1 MQIPKPKKPMPIGS
15 RNASE
20 KFLSG
25 PEVRA
30 WRISRKLTQPELAKW
45 LGLTPQAVGKY
56 ELRGATKATAL
67 AFSAI
72 DRGLKPFRPT
82 KEDFKA
88 VEQHLRMKK
97 LRHGNGGDED
107 Q

>member
-1 MQIPKPKKPMPIGS
+1 MPIGS

-25 PEVRA
+25 LEVKA
-30 WRISRKLTQPELAKW
+30 WRISRNLTQPELARW

-56 ELRGATKATAL
+56 EQRGATKATAL

-82 KEDFKA
+82 REDLKA
-88 VEQHLRMKK
+88 VEQHVRMKT
-97 LRHGNGGDED
+97 LREKQDSN
-107 Q
+107 

>member
-1 MQIPKPKKPMPIGS
+1 MPIGS

-25 PEVRA
+25 EEVRA

-56 ELRGATKATAL
+56 EQRGATKATAL
-67 AFSAI
+67 AFRAI
-72 DRGLKPFRPT
+72 DRGLKPYRPT
-82 KEDFKA
+82 REDFNA
-88 VEQHLRMKK
+88 VEQHDRMKA
-97 LRHGNGGDED
+97 LRRGGDED
-107 Q
+107 K

>member
-1 MQIPKPKKPMPIGS
+1 MPNRIGR

-25 PEVRA
+25 KDVQA
-30 WRISRKLTQPELAKW
+30 WRISRKLTQPELARW

-56 ELRGATKATAL
+56 EQRGATKTVAL
-67 AFSAI
+67 AFRAI
-72 DRGLKPFRPT
+72 DRGLTPYRPT
-82 KEDFKA
+82 REDFNA

-97 LRHGNGGDED
+97 LRKNGGELRKE
-107 Q
+107 

>member
-1 MQIPKPKKPMPIGS
+1 MPIGS

-25 PEVRA
+25 DEVKA
-30 WRISRKLTQPELAKW
+30 WRISRNLTQPELARW

-56 ELRGATKATAL
+56 EKRGATKATAL

-72 DRGLKPFRPT
+72 DRGLKPYRPT
-82 KEDFKA
+82 REDMNA
-88 VEQHLRMKK
+88 VEQHARMKTRREK
-97 LRHGNGGDED
+97 QDAY
-107 Q
+107 